1 MYQTFLLFAMWL
13 TCFLSHHICHMLH
26 ALCHKSLSD
35 FCFLLLILSR
45 MWFMSLFFSQLGSHL
60 PYLPMHVCGSPGDL
74 LFLEV
79 RDDGLILRSVS
90 GIIVERWWF
99 ERLVNMTYSPKNKVL
114 CLWRRNGGQTQLH
127 KYYTKKVNSG
137 VCCWSTSVYLCF
149 MSSIV
154 GGNLEVAYLYEMWIT
169 CYPQH

>member
-1 MYQTFLLFAMWL
+1 M
-13 TCFLSHHICHMLH
+13 LSKSPLRPSLH
-26 ALCHKSLSD
+26 PSLVLY
-35 FCFLLLILSR
+35 FT
-45 MWFMSLFFSQLGSHL
+45 
-60 PYLPMHVCGSPGDL
+60 GDL

-127 KYYTKKVNSG
+127 KYYTKKVILGALLPIASLNSRQWRNSRRRNEKQNIG
-137 VCCWSTSVYLCF
+137 QDFQKQNMNRHHL
-149 MSSIV
+149 
-154 GGNLEVAYLYEMWIT
+154 
-169 CYPQH
+169 